1 MASVYRKNA
10 KWYVRF
16 KDGAG
21 RWRDTATK
29 ASLKTEAKELA
40 KELER
45 KAERQRRGLEP
56 LPGKEQSMTF
66 GELMDWW
73 WQEFGRRLRSHT
85 IRSFAEKH
93 FRASLGPL
101 PLTSVTAA
109 KIESVLRKPEDLSAE
124 SLNHLRAFTHR
135 LFALAQRHGLWTGS
149 NPAGAVPRFKVAKR
163 LPAYLRQEE
172 VPRLL
177 TALDA
182 RWRPIF
188 ATAIYTGLR
197 RGELLALR
205 KADVDLDAG
214 TIAVCRSH
222 GNATTKGGHADL
234 LPIAEELRPY
244 LRAALD
250 SSPSEFVF
258 PRADGRRQPE
268 DLDLRRVLR
277 RALGRAGIVTAYI
290 HKCRRR
296 NCGYRRREANPE
308 AGRCPRCRMKL
319 WAIPIPRPIRFHDC
333 RHTTGTLLL
342 KAGVPLATVQRIL
355 RHSDP
360 AITSEVY
367 GHLDLEDMRAGIN
380 RLSFQPNRNALP
392 AADCTENP
400 PPFAASL
407 LLSSGGDE
415 SEEPGAPVED
425 GGTPGPFAVGATG
438 FEPATTCTPSKCA
451 TRLRHAPMNDL
462 CPAAARRVKAKIGV
476 IAYSSLPDGS
486 AAVPTS
492 APASGPG
499 SPLLSALLST

>member
-1 MASVYRKNA
+1 MASVYRKNG

-16 KDGAG
+16 KDGMG
-21 RWRDTATK
+21 RWRDTATT
-29 ASLKTEAKELA
+29 AGLKTEAKELA
-40 KELER
+40 KDLER
-45 KAERQRRGLEP
+45 KAERQQRGLEP
-56 LPGKEQSMTF
+56 LPAEVQSMTF

-73 WQEFGRRLRSHT
+73 WQDFGRRLRSHT

-101 PLTSVTAA
+101 PLTNVTAA
-109 KIESVLRKPEDLSAE
+109 KIESVLRKREDLSAE
-124 SLNHLRAFTHR
+124 SLNHLRAFAHR
-135 LFALAQRHGLWTGS
+135 LFALAQRRGFWTGS
-149 NPAGAVPRFKVAKR
+149 NPASAIPRFKVAKR
-163 LPAYLRQEE
+163 LPEYLRQEE
-172 VPRLL
+172 VPRVLA
-177 TALDA
+177 ALDA

-205 KADVDLDAG
+205 KADVDLEAG
-214 TIAVCRSH
+214 TIAVCRSY
-222 GNATTKGGHADL
+222 GSVTTKGGHADL

-244 LRAALD
+244 LEAALD

-258 PRADGRRQPE
+258 PRADGRQQPE
-268 DLDLRRVLR
+268 NLDLRRVLR

-296 NCGYRRREANPE
+296 NCGYRKRDASVE
-308 AGRCPRCRMKL
+308 AGRCPRCHMKL
-319 WAIPIPRPIRFHDC
+319 WSIPIPRPIRFHDT

-392 AADCTENP
+392 APDSAKKR
-400 PPFAASL
+400 PPFAAEL
-407 LLSSGGDE
+407 GYG
-415 SEEPGAPVED
+415 
-425 GGTPGPFAVGATG
+425 
-438 FEPATTCTPSKCA
+438 
-451 TRLRHAPMNDL
+451 
-462 CPAAARRVKAKIGV
+462 
-476 IAYSSLPDGS
+476 
-486 AAVPTS
+486 
-492 APASGPG
+492 
-499 SPLLSALLST
+499 

>member
-1 MASVYRKNA
+1 MASVYWKNE

-16 KDGAG
+16 KDGTG
-21 RWRDTATK
+21 RWRDTSTK
-29 ASLKTEAKELA
+29 AGLKTEAKELA

-56 LPGKEQSMTF
+56 IPTEEVTF

-73 WQEFGRRLRSHT
+73 WQDFGRRLRSHT

-93 FRASLGPL
+93 FRTSLGPL
-101 PLTSVTAA
+101 PLKSVTAA
-109 KIESVLRKPEDLSAE
+109 KIESVLRQCENLSPE
-124 SLNHLRAFTHR
+124 SLNHLRAFAHR
-135 LFALAQRHGLWTGS
+135 LFALAERRGLRTGS
-149 NPAGAVPRFKVAKR
+149 NPASAVPRFKVAKR
-163 LPAYLRQEE
+163 LPEYLRQEE
-172 VPRLL
+172 VPRVLA
-177 TALDA
+177 ALDA

-205 KADVDLDAG
+205 KADVDLESG

-222 GNATTKGGHADL
+222 GSETTKGGHADL

-244 LRAALD
+244 LKTALD
-250 SSPSEFVF
+250 SSPSELVF
-258 PRADGRRQPE
+258 PRSDGRQHAK

-277 RALGRAGIVTAYI
+277 RALGRAGIVTAYV
-290 HKCRRR
+290 HTCRRR
-296 NCGYRRREANPE
+296 NCGYRTREASAD
-308 AGRCPRCRMKL
+308 AGRCPRCHMKL
-319 WAIPIPRPIRFHDC
+319 WAIPIPRPIRFHDT

-360 AITSEVY
+360 ATTSEIY

-380 RLSFQPNRNALP
+380 RLSFQPKRNALP
-392 AADCTENP
+392 APDFTKKR

-407 LLSSGGDE
+407 LLSSGDCENEG
-415 SEEPGAPVED
+415 PGAPAQHS
-425 GGTPGPFAVGATG
+425 GTPAPFMVGATG

-451 TRLRHAPMNDL
+451 TRLRHAPM
-462 CPAAARRVKAKIGV
+462 
-476 IAYSSLPDGS
+476 
-486 AAVPTS
+486 
-492 APASGPG
+492 
-499 SPLLSALLST
+499 